1 MNRIVRLA
9 VDEQAHIEQ
18 EHEKILQTMEEENQ
32 MLRSLLK
39 ISEDYST
46 PTTQSLLSSAIKDIE
61 KKQ

>member
-1 MNRIVRLA
+1 
-9 VDEQAHIEQ
+9 
-18 EHEKILQTMEEENQ
+18 
-32 MLRSLLK
+32 MLRSILK